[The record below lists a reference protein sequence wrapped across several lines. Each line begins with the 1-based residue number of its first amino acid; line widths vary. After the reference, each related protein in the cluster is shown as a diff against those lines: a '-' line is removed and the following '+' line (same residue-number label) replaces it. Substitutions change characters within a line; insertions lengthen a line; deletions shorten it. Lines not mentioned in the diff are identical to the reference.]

1 MVLGFFTEKPPKHN
15 TSDKIGHPKQAAYFV
30 VCKKIQF
37 KMERGDDVMKL
48 TPKQEAFVDA
58 YIEMGNASEA
68 ARRAGYS
75 FKIANRIA
83 TENLSK
89 PVIQQAIHDRQEEIR
104 SKRTATVTEVMEF
117 LTSVMR
123 GEIMEKVIVT
133 EGKGLGESEARLVEK
148 PPSIA
153 DRTKAADHILKRFG
167 RPPKQEAEEQKLRIE
182 KLKVEAE
189 ALTTVKNN
197 AEMSV
202 GMLQLVDSLNRAH
215 REREDREDEE

>member
-1 MVLGFFTEKPPKHN
+1 
-15 TSDKIGHPKQAAYFV
+15 
-30 VCKKIQF
+30 
-37 KMERGDDVMKL
+37 MKL

-58 YIEMGNASEA
+58 YIETGNASEA

-75 FKIANRIA
+75 SRTAFRSGQ
-83 TENLSK
+83 ENLQK
-89 PVIQQAIHDRQEEIR
+89 PAIQQAIHARQDEIR

-123 GEIMEKVIVT
+123 GEITEKVVVT
-133 EGKGLGESEARLVEK
+133 EGKGLGESEAKLMEK
-148 PPSIA
+148 PPSIS
-153 DRTKAADHILKRFG
+153 DRTKAADSILKRYG
-167 RPPKQEAEEQKLRIE
+167 RPPRQEAEEQKLRIE

-189 ALTTVKNN
+189 ALKTVKDH

-215 REREDREDEE
+215 RERQEEVEDED

>member
-1 MVLGFFTEKPPKHN
+1 MRIKAKLEKW
-15 TSDKIGHPKQAAYFV
+15 
-30 VCKKIQF
+30 
-37 KMERGDDVMKL
+37 ERGDDVMKL

-58 YIEMGNASEA
+58 YIETGNASEA

-75 FKIANRIA
+75 KGSIEDASDWLNPQK
-83 TENLSK
+83 SPKYK
-89 PVIQQAIHDRQEEIR
+89 PYLDDAIKARQEEIR

-123 GEIMEKVIVT
+123 GEVMEEVIVT
-133 EGKGLGESEARLVEK
+133 EGKGRGKSEAKLVEK
-148 PPSIA
+148 PPSLA

-167 RPPKQEAEEQKLRIE
+167 RPPKQEAEEQRLRIE
-182 KLKVEAE
+182 RLKVEAE

-197 AEMSV
+197 AEMSM

-215 REREDREDEE
+215 REREDREDRDG